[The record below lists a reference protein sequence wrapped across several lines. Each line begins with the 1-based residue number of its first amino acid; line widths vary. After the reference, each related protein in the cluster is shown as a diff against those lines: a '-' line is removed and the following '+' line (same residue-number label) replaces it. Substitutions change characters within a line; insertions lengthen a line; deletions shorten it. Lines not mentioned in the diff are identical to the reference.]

1 MFFYDFLFRKKL
13 KAHIFQ
19 IKSFLPTLLVF
30 YPPLLVFTPPLSPFV
45 PMWHQKRRK
54 IRFYGRLLP
63 KERVKDVWARSRTFD
78 LKSMNLQL
86 SFELKILSLAQK
98 LTKIDSVEKCEF
110 SKFWR
115 KNVNFLYLSFIH
127 VTF

>member
-1 MFFYDFLFRKKL
+1 MERDFLFRKKL
-13 KAHIFQ
+13 KVHIFQ
-19 IKSFLPTLLVF
+19 MKSVFTHVTSF
-30 YPPLLVFTPPLSPFV
+30 YPPLLVFTPPFNNCTDVAPKTTKNTIL
-45 PMWHQKRRK
+45 WETTTKRAGK
-54 IRFYGRLLP
+54 NFW
-63 KERVKDVWARSRTFD
+63 VRSRTFD
-78 LKSMNLQL
+78 LKSMNLQFSL
-86 SFELKILSLAQK
+86 ELKILRLAQK